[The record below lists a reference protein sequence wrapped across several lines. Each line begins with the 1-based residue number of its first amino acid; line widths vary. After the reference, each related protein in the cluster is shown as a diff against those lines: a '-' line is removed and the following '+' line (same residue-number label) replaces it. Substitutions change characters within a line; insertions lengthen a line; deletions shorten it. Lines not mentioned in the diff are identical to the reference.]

1 MWCVVS
7 RRTGQSASRLFA
19 QKATEYS
26 LVGYAIGTCRR
37 TGAPLHR
44 HGNAWNFCAFGAKR
58 WFLLPERAQHT
69 NKPPRTRVSRD
80 CLSQTLAGTA
90 MAACVPCRLCA
101 SMAHPPR
108 SQPMLCCA
116 FCTGHV
122 VCVCAPH
129 RAGRVETHNTRVL
142 RPHSAARCHALRER
156 RLHRVASAACRT
168 HPPPPPP
175 PPVHPVALIGTSPA
189 ARPGRV
195 CVFVFASARACDSR
209 RRVARSERPTG
220 CDACALVLS
229 ATITALSG
237 DDQQAHLFPNK

>member
-1 MWCVVS
+1 MLLARVGGRAHRC
-7 RRTGQSASRLFA
+7 TGTETRGTSVRSAPSA
-19 QKATEYS
+19 GS
-26 LVGYAIGTCRR
+26 CC
-37 TGAPLHR
+37 PS
-44 HGNAWNFCAFGAKR
+44 
-58 WFLLPERAQHT
+58 ERNTQT

-116 FCTGHV
+116 VCTGHV

-129 RAGRVETHNTRVL
+129 RAGRVEIHNTRVL

-168 HPPPPPP
+168 PAAAAAAAAGASGRAHR
-175 PPVHPVALIGTSPA
+175 HVASCS
-189 ARPGRV
+189 ARPGVRI
-195 CVFVFASARACDSR
+195 CLR
-209 RRVARSERPTG
+209 
-220 CDACALVLS
+220 
-229 ATITALSG
+229 
-237 DDQQAHLFPNK
+237 